1 MKKSLYFLFV
11 YSTPSSCGHSS
22 YIPLRQHPAMLR
34 DRAGGEGNALIRFL
48 YCGYFLTP
56 PSLADTSPIFCYAK
70 HPVILRDT
78 AGRRLIPYDVS
89 CLSFSLYISLRKHP
103 AVLRDTAGR
112 RLIPYDVSCLSFT
125 PPYISLRKHPA
136 VLRDAAREAG
146 NFLLCE
152 FSRAALFFCLIEKPD
167 IKDYRLYRSISSMM
181 SRRLYSRGILC
192 CPPSL
197 LWSRNQASNI
207 PVLAGMIS
215 RHSSAILL
223 NRLAS

>member
-1 MKKSLYFLFV
+1 
-11 YSTPSSCGHSS
+11 
-22 YIPLRQHPAMLR
+22 MLR
-34 DRAGGEGNALIRFL
+34 ETAGGEGDALC
-48 YCGYFLTP
+48 CGYFLTP
-56 PSLADTSPIFCYAK
+56 PSLRIPPLY
-70 HPVILRDT
+70 LRCKTPRNTDT

-103 AVLRDTAGR
+103 VMLRDT
-112 RLIPYDVSCLSFT
+112 
-125 PPYISLRKHPA
+125 
-136 VLRDAAREAG
+136 AREAG

>member
-1 MKKSLYFLFV
+1 MRIG
-11 YSTPSSCGHSS
+11 TRCCC
-22 YIPLRQHPAMLR
+22 
-34 DRAGGEGNALIRFL
+34 RANFL
-48 YCGYFLTP
+48 YCFFFLVFNPSVLRTP
-56 PSLADTSPIFCYAK
+56 PLY
-70 HPVILRDT
+70 LRCKT
-78 AGRRLIPYDVS
+78 PRNTTGHGREEVNT
-89 CLSFSLYISLRKHP
+89 LRCIVFVFH
-103 AVLRDTAGR
+103 
-112 RLIPYDVSCLSFT
+112 

>member
-1 MKKSLYFLFV
+1 MTPPLYFATQNIGEVGGNLSTTSLCCCFNFSLLCGYFSFSPVLQSSIGERPKKLPFLRRGVEQYCLIV
-11 YSTPSSCGHSS
+11 YLTPSPYGYSP
-22 YIPLRQHPAMLR
+22 YIPLRKR
-34 DRAGGEGNALIRFL
+34 
-48 YCGYFLTP
+48 
-56 PSLADTSPIFCYAK
+56 LA
-70 HPVILRDT
+70 VLWGT
-78 AGRRLIPYDVS
+78 AGEE
-89 CLSFSLYISLRKHP
+89 
-103 AVLRDTAGR
+103 G
-112 RLIPYDVSCLSFT
+112 
-125 PPYISLRKHPA
+125 
-136 VLRDAAREAG
+136 
-146 NFLLCE
+146 
-152 FSRAALFFCLIEKPD
+152 KPD

>member
-1 MKKSLYFLFV
+1 MLETKINLLILFYEKVFVFPFRIFFYLNLFSLLRIFFN
-11 YSTPSSCGHSS
+11 PSVLMD
-22 YIPLRQHPAMLR
+22 P
-34 DRAGGEGNALIRFL
+34 
-48 YCGYFLTP
+48 
-56 PSLADTSPIFCYAK
+56 SPIFCYAK
-70 HPVILRDT
+70 HPVMLRDT
-78 AGRRLIPYDVS
+78 
-89 CLSFSLYISLRKHP
+89 
-103 AVLRDTAGR
+103 
-112 RLIPYDVSCLSFT
+112 
-125 PPYISLRKHPA
+125 
-136 VLRDAAREAG
+136 AREAG

-152 FSRAALFFCLIEKPD
+152 FGRAALFFCLIEKPD

>member
-1 MKKSLYFLFV
+1 MFPFRIFFYLNLFSLLRIFFN
-11 YSTPSSCGHSS
+11 PSV
-22 YIPLRQHPAMLR
+22 
-34 DRAGGEGNALIRFL
+34 
-48 YCGYFLTP
+48 
-56 PSLADTSPIFCYAK
+56 LADTSPIFCYAK
-70 HPVILRDT
+70 HPVMLRGTAETEFWDT
-78 AGRRLIPYDVS
+78 LLLCDFCWWDKMY
-89 CLSFSLYISLRKHP
+89 LTFSPYISLRKRP
-103 AVLRDTAGR
+103 AVLRDT
-112 RLIPYDVSCLSFT
+112 
-125 PPYISLRKHPA
+125 
-136 VLRDAAREAG
+136 AREAG

-152 FSRAALFFCLIEKPD
+152 FGRAALFFCLIEKPD

>member
-1 MKKSLYFLFV
+1 
-11 YSTPSSCGHSS
+11 
-22 YIPLRQHPAMLR
+22 MLR
-34 DRAGGEGNALIRFL
+34 GTAGGEGDTLIRFL
-48 YCGYFLTP
+48 CCGYFNPSVLRTP
-56 PSLADTSPIFCYAK
+56 PLY
-70 HPVILRDT
+70 LRCKT
-78 AGRRLIPYDVS
+78 Q
-89 CLSFSLYISLRKHP
+89 
-103 AVLRDTAGR
+103 GR

-125 PPYISLRKHPA
+125 PPYISLRKHP
-136 VLRDAAREAG
+136 VMLRDAAREAG

>member
-1 MKKSLYFLFV
+1 
-11 YSTPSSCGHSS
+11 
-22 YIPLRQHPAMLR
+22 MLWET
-34 DRAGGEGNALIRFL
+34 AGGEGDTLIRFL
-48 YCGYFLTP
+48 CCGYFLTP
-56 PSLADTSPIFCYAK
+56 PSCGHLPYICVAK
-70 HPVILRDT
+70 HPVI
-78 AGRRLIPYDVS
+78 
-89 CLSFSLYISLRKHP
+89 
-103 AVLRDTAGR
+103 
-112 RLIPYDVSCLSFT
+112 
-125 PPYISLRKHPA
+125 
-136 VLRDAAREAG
+136 LRDAAREAG

>member
-1 MKKSLYFLFV
+1 MRIGTRCCCRAKFLDCFFFLVFNPSVLRTPPLYLRCKTPRNTTGHGREGVNTLRCIVFVFLPLYFP
-11 YSTPSSCGHSS
+11 YGNTPQCYGT
-22 YIPLRQHPAMLR
+22 RQ
-34 DRAGGEGNALIRFL
+34 GEA
-48 YCGYFLTP
+48 
-56 PSLADTSPIFCYAK
+56 
-70 HPVILRDT
+70 
-78 AGRRLIPYDVS
+78 
-89 CLSFSLYISLRKHP
+89 
-103 AVLRDTAGR
+103 
-112 RLIPYDVSCLSFT
+112 
-125 PPYISLRKHPA
+125 
-136 VLRDAAREAG
+136 E

>member
-1 MKKSLYFLFV
+1 
-11 YSTPSSCGHSS
+11 
-22 YIPLRQHPAMLR
+22 MLR
-34 DRAGGEGNALIRFL
+34 GTAGGEGDTLIRFL
-48 YCGYFLTP
+48 CCGYFLTP
-56 PSLADTSPIFCYAK
+56 PSCGHLPYICVAK
-70 HPVILRDT
+70 HPVI
-78 AGRRLIPYDVS
+78 
-89 CLSFSLYISLRKHP
+89 
-103 AVLRDTAGR
+103 LRDTAGR

-125 PPYISLRKHPA
+125 PPYISLRKHP
-136 VLRDAAREAG
+136 VMLRDAAREAG

>member
-1 MKKSLYFLFV
+1 MRIG
-11 YSTPSSCGHSS
+11 TRCCC
-22 YIPLRQHPAMLR
+22 
-34 DRAGGEGNALIRFL
+34 RAKFL
-48 YCGYFLTP
+48 YCFFFLVFNPSVLRTP
-56 PSLADTSPIFCYAK
+56 PLY
-70 HPVILRDT
+70 LRCKT
-78 AGRRLIPYDVS
+78 Q
-89 CLSFSLYISLRKHP
+89 
-103 AVLRDTAGR
+103 GR

-125 PPYISLRKHPA
+125 PPYISLRKHP
-136 VLRDAAREAG
+136 VMLRDAAREAG

>member
-1 MKKSLYFLFV
+1 
-11 YSTPSSCGHSS
+11 
-22 YIPLRQHPAMLR
+22 MLR
-34 DRAGGEGNALIRFL
+34 GTAGGEGDTLIRFL
-48 YCGYFLTP
+48 CCGYFLTP
-56 PSLADTSPIFCYAK
+56 PSCGHLPY
-70 HPVILRDT
+70 ILYCKT
-78 AGRRLIPYDVS
+78 QGRRLIPYDVS
-89 CLSFSLYISLRKHP
+89 CLSFFPIFPYGNTPQCYGARQ
-103 AVLRDTAGR
+103 GR
-112 RLIPYDVSCLSFT
+112 RG
-125 PPYISLRKHPA
+125 ISSYVNSVGQP
-136 VLRDAAREAG
+136 
-146 NFLLCE
+146 C
-152 FSRAALFFCLIEKPD
+152 FFCLIEKPD

>member
-1 MKKSLYFLFV
+1 MYRVCLSPHYISLW
-11 YSTPSSCGHSS
+11 
-22 YIPLRQHPAMLR
+22 
-34 DRAGGEGNALIRFL
+34 
-48 YCGYFLTP
+48 
-56 PSLADTSPIFCYAK
+56 K

-89 CLSFSLYISLRKHP
+89 CLSFSL
-103 AVLRDTAGR
+103 
-112 RLIPYDVSCLSFT
+112 
-125 PPYISLRKHPA
+125 YISLRKHPA

-215 RHSSAILL
+215 RHSRAILL

>member
-1 MKKSLYFLFV
+1 
-11 YSTPSSCGHSS
+11 
-22 YIPLRQHPAMLR
+22 MLR
-34 DRAGGEGNALIRFL
+34 GTAGGEGDTLIRVL
-48 YCGYFLTP
+48 CCGYFLTP
-56 PSLADTSPIFCYAK
+56 PSGGHLPY
-70 HPVILRDT
+70 ILYCKT
-78 AGRRLIPYDVS
+78 Q
-89 CLSFSLYISLRKHP
+89 
-103 AVLRDTAGR
+103 GR

-125 PPYISLRKHPA
+125 PPPYISLRKHP
-136 VLRDAAREAG
+136 VMLRDAAREAG

>member
-1 MKKSLYFLFV
+1 MRIG
-11 YSTPSSCGHSS
+11 TRCCC
-22 YIPLRQHPAMLR
+22 
-34 DRAGGEGNALIRFL
+34 RAKFL
-48 YCGYFLTP
+48 YCFFFLVFN
-56 PSLADTSPIFCYAK
+56 PSDFPIFPYGNAPQCYGT
-70 HPVILRDT
+70 RQ
-78 AGRRLIPYDVS
+78 G
-89 CLSFSLYISLRKHP
+89 
-103 AVLRDTAGR
+103 
-112 RLIPYDVSCLSFT
+112 
-125 PPYISLRKHPA
+125 
-136 VLRDAAREAG
+136 EAE

-152 FSRAALFFCLIEKPD
+152 FGRAALFFCLIEKLD

>member
-1 MKKSLYFLFV
+1 MLETKINLLILFYEKVFVFPFRIFFYLNLFSLLRIFFN
-11 YSTPSSCGHSS
+11 PSV
-22 YIPLRQHPAMLR
+22 
-34 DRAGGEGNALIRFL
+34 
-48 YCGYFLTP
+48 
-56 PSLADTSPIFCYAK
+56 LADTSPIFPYGNAPQCYGT
-70 HPVILRDT
+70 RQ
-78 AGRRLIPYDVS
+78 G
-89 CLSFSLYISLRKHP
+89 
-103 AVLRDTAGR
+103 
-112 RLIPYDVSCLSFT
+112 
-125 PPYISLRKHPA
+125 
-136 VLRDAAREAG
+136 EAE

-152 FSRAALFFCLIEKPD
+152 FGRAALFFCLIEKPD